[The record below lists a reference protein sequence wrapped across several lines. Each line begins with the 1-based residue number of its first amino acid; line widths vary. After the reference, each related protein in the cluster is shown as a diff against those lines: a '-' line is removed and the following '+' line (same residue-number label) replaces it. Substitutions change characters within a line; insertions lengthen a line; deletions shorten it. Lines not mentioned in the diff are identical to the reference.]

1 MSRYGK
7 RRGRSYTRKP
17 TAPDRQRTDGR
28 WDSPAPVPAAAAELS
43 FLGRI
48 RAALSLFMRAFK

>member
-17 TAPDRQRTDGR
+17 TAPDRQRTDVGIHR
-28 WDSPAPVPAAAAELS
+28 LRSLQPLLNFHFWAAS
-43 FLGRI
+43 VRPFRFL
-48 RAALSLFMRAFK
+48 